1 MTHAFD
7 EIAEKQRWWT
17 SETVNARLRE
27 AFSGP
32 DVRQAAALLG
42 ALVGEVPGGEDEVS
56 DIATCRLM
64 LAALKASGGDLTRL
78 ALWIEAARSDPLDL
92 IAAAEYRRE
101 LGDGRDDDTGDSRA
115 ALRHADLTE
124 YVLWCAGG
132 NEDSSAGC

>member
-1 MTHAFD
+1 MTDAFD
-7 EIAEKQRWWT
+7 EIAEKQHWWT

-32 DVRQAAALLG
+32 DARQAAALLG
-42 ALVGEVPGGEDEVS
+42 ELVGEVPGGEDEAS

-78 ALWIEAARSDPLDL
+78 ALWVEAARSDPLDL

-101 LGDGRDDDTGDSRA
+101 LGGSDEGARES
-115 ALRHADLTE
+115 DLIE
-124 YVLWCAGG
+124 YLAWCGG
-132 NEDSSAGC
+132 EAQQGCPEA